1 MKALKQLFNF
11 YIISSVHVAF
21 AVVSLTIITYIEF
34 DIKVNYSL
42 LVFTFFASVTGYN
55 FVKYFG
61 VAKFS
66 HRSLTSWL
74 KNIQL
79 FSFLSFIMMLY
90 FATKIDLSALLIILV
105 LAILT
110 FLYAIPFFP
119 RREIL
124 ENLNNLRAISGLKI
138 YVIALV
144 WAVTVVVF
152 PIKNEHIPIN
162 YDIIISTLQ
171 RFIFI
176 VVLMIPFEIRD
187 INNDSLKLLTI
198 PQQIGVNRSKI
209 FGVLLLLVFLML
221 EFLKDEFILN
231 VLLVNFLVTIIT
243 SGFLLASGTEQK
255 KYYSAFW
262 VEAVPIYWLLL
273 SLILV

>member
-11 YIISSVHVAF
+11 YIISSIHVAF
-21 AVVSLTIITYIEF
+21 AVVSLTVITYIEF
-34 DIKVNYSL
+34 DIIVNESL
-42 LVFTFFASVTGYN
+42 LLFTFFASITGYN

-66 HRSLTSWL
+66 HRGLASWL

-79 FSFLSFIMMLY
+79 ISFLSFILMLY
-90 FATKIDLSALLIILV
+90 FATRLDLSALLIIAV

-110 FLYAIPFFP
+110 FMYAIPFFP
-119 RREIL
+119 RREIF

-138 YVIALV
+138 YVIAIV
-144 WAVTVVVF
+144 WAVTVVIF

-162 YDIIISTLQ
+162 YDVIISTFQ

-176 VVLMIPFEIRD
+176 IVLMIPFEIRD

-198 PQQIGVNRSKI
+198 PQQIGVDRSKI
-209 FGVLLLLVFLML
+209 IGFLLLVVFLIM
-221 EFLKDEFILN
+221 EFFKDEFFLN
-231 VLLVNFLVTIIT
+231 MLLVYFLVVIIT
-243 SGFLLASGTEQK
+243 SGFLLGSKIDQK
-255 KYYSAFW
+255 K
-262 VEAVPIYWLLL
+262 
-273 SLILV
+273 